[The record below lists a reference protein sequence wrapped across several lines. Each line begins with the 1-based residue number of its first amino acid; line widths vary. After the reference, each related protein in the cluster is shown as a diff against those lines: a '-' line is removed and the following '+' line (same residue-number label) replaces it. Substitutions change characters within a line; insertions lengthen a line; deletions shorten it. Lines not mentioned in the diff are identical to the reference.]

1 MTLETFVH
9 TAQWVFLAYFVGINL
24 GYLLQNVIAAWGIR
38 QYLQTAEQYEAENV
52 FSALDVPISVIV
64 PAYNES
70 ASIITSV
77 KAMLQLEYPQFE
89 LVVVNDGSTDDTLD
103 KLIDG
108 FAMQPFPEAYRA
120 RVKSQPVRKVYRSTR
135 AGNLRVIDK
144 ENGGSKADAINA
156 GINACRYPLV
166 CVVDA
171 DSVLQPDALRRV
183 VRPFLE
189 DPRTVAVGG
198 TVRIANGC
206 TVRQGF
212 LEKVGLPTQFLPL
225 VQVVEYLR
233 AFLFG
238 RMGWSPI
245 NGLLIISG
253 AFGVF
258 HKETLIEVG
267 GYNPDA
273 VGEDMELILRLHR
286 VLKAKRRPYRI
297 SYVPDP
303 VCWTDAP
310 ESLHDLKGQRV
321 RWQHGLGQS
330 FALNRS
336 LLMNPRGGTV
346 SWFAIPFYVVFE
358 LLGPIIEVAG
368 FAFIVLCAINGWLAF
383 PEAMIFLALAISL
396 GVLLS
401 TSAIMLEE
409 LSFHMYPK
417 LSQVGILY
425 FIAIVENFGFRQLTA
440 LWRLQGLVRWLA
452 GREHKWQTIT
462 RSASLSDDE
471 PGTETEPADPARTTT
486 FEDYGQ
492 PAMNEELVTME
503 ADEDVEDSRRLG

>member
-1 MTLETFVH
+1 MTMQDIVLGG
-9 TAQWVFLAYFVGINL
+9 QWIFLAYFVGINL
-24 GYLLQNVIAAWGIR
+24 GYLMQNVIAAIGIR
-38 QYLQTAEQYEAENV
+38 KYLQTSEQYEAENV
-52 FSALDVPISVIV
+52 FSALDIPISVVV

-77 KAMLQLEYPQFE
+77 KAMLQLEYPQYE
-89 LVVVNDGSTDDTLD
+89 LIVVNDGSSDDTLQ
-103 KLIDG
+103 KLIDE
-108 FAMQPFPEAYRA
+108 FDLREFPEAYRA
-120 RVKSQPVRKVYRSTR
+120 RVESKPVRGIYRSTR
-135 AGNLRVIDK
+135 IKNLRVVDK
-144 ENGGSKADAINA
+144 ENGGSKADASNA

-171 DSVLQPDALRRV
+171 DSVLQPDSLRRV

-189 DPRTVAVGG
+189 DPTTVAVGG

-206 TVRQGF
+206 TVKQGF
-212 LEKVGLPTQFLPL
+212 LEKVGLPRNFLAL

-253 AFGVF
+253 AFGLF
-258 HKETLIEVG
+258 HKETLVEAG
-267 GYNPDA
+267 GFNPDA
-273 VGEDMELILRLHR
+273 VGEDMELVLRLHR
-286 VLKAKRRPYRI
+286 LMKEKGKPYRI
-297 SYVPDP
+297 TFVPDP

-310 ESLHDLKGQRV
+310 ENLRDLKSQRV

-330 FALNRS
+330 LALNKS
-336 LLMNPRGGTV
+336 LIGNRDGGAV
-346 SWFAIPFYVVFE
+346 SWIAIPFYLIFE
-358 LLGPIIEVAG
+358 LFGPIIEVAG
-368 FAFIVLCAINGWLAF
+368 YFFIVLCGWMGWLSW
-383 PEAMIFLALAISL
+383 PEAAIFLGLAIGL

-417 LSQVGILY
+417 ARQLGLLY

-440 LWRLQGLVRWLA
+440 IWRFQGLIRWLR
-452 GREHKWQTIT
+452 GGKHEWETLT
-462 RSASLSDDE
+462 RSASL
-471 PGTETEPADPARTTT
+471 
-486 FEDYGQ
+486 
-492 PAMNEELVTME
+492 
-503 ADEDVEDSRRLG
+503 ADEA

>member
-1 MTLETFVH
+1 MTTRDIVLSG
-9 TAQWVFLAYFVGINL
+9 QWVFLAYFVGINL
-24 GYLLQNVIAAWGIR
+24 GYLLQNVIAAHGIR
-38 QYLQTAEQYEAENV
+38 KYLQTAEQYEAENV
-52 FSALDVPISVIV
+52 FSALDIPISVVV

-77 KAMLQLEYPQFE
+77 KALLQLEYPQYE

-103 KLIDG
+103 KLIDA
-108 FAMQPFPEAYRA
+108 FDLQEFPEAYRA
-120 RVKSQPVRKVYRSTR
+120 RVECKPVQRIYRSTR
-135 AGNLRVIDK
+135 AGNLRVVDK
-144 ENGGSKADAINA
+144 ENGGSKADASNA

-171 DSVLQPDALRRV
+171 DSVLQPDSLRRV

-189 DPRTVAVGG
+189 DATTVAVGG
-198 TVRIANGC
+198 TVRISNGC

-212 LEKVGLPTQFLPL
+212 LEKVGLPRNFLPL

-258 HKETLIEVG
+258 HKETLVEAG
-267 GYNPDA
+267 GYNPKA
-273 VGEDMELILRLHR
+273 VGEDMELVLRLHR
-286 VLKAKRRPYRI
+286 LMKAKRRPYRI
-297 SYVPDP
+297 TFVPDP

-310 ESLHDLKGQRV
+310 SNLRDLKSQRV
-321 RWQHGLGQS
+321 RWQHGLGQ
-330 FALNRS
+330 ALFLNKS
-336 LLMNPRGGTV
+336 LITNPRGGAV
-346 SWFAIPFYVVFE
+346 SWIAIPFYLVFE
-358 LLGPIIEVAG
+358 LFGPVIEVAG
-368 FAFIVLCAINGWLAF
+368 YLFIITCALMGWLAW
-383 PEAMIFLALAISL
+383 PEAAIFLALAIGL

-409 LSFHMYPK
+409 MSFHMYPK
-417 LSQVGILY
+417 LKQLALLY

-440 LWRLQGLVRWLA
+440 IWRFQGLVRWLR
-452 GREHKWQTIT
+452 GGEHKWETLT
-462 RSASLSDDE
+462 RSSNLVDE
-471 PGTETEPADPARTTT
+471 
-486 FEDYGQ
+486 
-492 PAMNEELVTME
+492 V
-503 ADEDVEDSRRLG
+503 

>member
-1 MTLETFVH
+1 MTTQDIVLGG
-9 TAQWVFLAYFVGINL
+9 QWIFLLYFVGINL
-24 GYLLQNVIAAWGIR
+24 GYLMQNVIAAIGIR
-38 QYLQTAEQYEAENV
+38 KYLQTSEQYEAENV
-52 FSALDVPISVIV
+52 FSALDIPISVVV

-77 KAMLQLEYPQFE
+77 KAMLQLEYPQYE
-89 LVVVNDGSTDDTLD
+89 LIVVNDGSSDDTLD
-103 KLIDG
+103 KLIDE
-108 FAMQPFPEAYRA
+108 FDMREFPEAYRA
-120 RVKSQPVRKVYRSTR
+120 RVESKPVRGIYRSTR
-135 AGNLRVIDK
+135 IKNLRVIDK

-171 DSVLQPDALRRV
+171 DSVLQPDSLRRV

-189 DPRTVAVGG
+189 DPTTVAVGG

-206 TVRQGF
+206 RVRQGF
-212 LEKVGLPTQFLPL
+212 LEKVGLPRNFLAL

-253 AFGVF
+253 AFGLF
-258 HKETLIEVG
+258 HKETLVEAG
-267 GYNPDA
+267 GFNPDA
-273 VGEDMELILRLHR
+273 VGEDMELVLRLHR
-286 VLKAKRRPYRI
+286 LMKEKGKPYRI
-297 SYVPDP
+297 TFVPDP

-310 ESLHDLKGQRV
+310 EHLRDLKSQRV

-330 FALNRS
+330 LALNRS
-336 LLMNPRGGTV
+336 LIGNRDGGAV
-346 SWFAIPFYVVFE
+346 SWIAIPFYLVFE
-358 LLGPIIEVAG
+358 LFGPIIEVAG
-368 FAFIVLCAINGWLAF
+368 YFFIAYCGWMGWLSW
-383 PEAMIFLALAISL
+383 PEAGIFLGLAIGL

-417 LSQVGILY
+417 ARQLALLY
-425 FIAIVENFGFRQLTA
+425 LVAIVENFGFRQLTA
-440 LWRLQGLVRWLA
+440 IWRFQGLIRWLR
-452 GREHKWQTIT
+452 GGEHKWEAIT
-462 RSASLSDDE
+462 RSASL
-471 PGTETEPADPARTTT
+471 
-486 FEDYGQ
+486 
-492 PAMNEELVTME
+492 
-503 ADEDVEDSRRLG
+503 ADES

>member
-1 MTLETFVH
+1 MTAEAIFLGT
-9 TAQWVFLAYFVGINL
+9 QWIFLAYFIGINF
-24 GYLLQNVIAAWGIR
+24 GYLSQNVIAALGIR
-38 QYLQTAEQYEAENV
+38 RYLQTADQYEAEGV
-52 FSALDVPISVIV
+52 FSALDIPISIVI

-77 KAMLQLEYPQFE
+77 KAMLQLEYPDFE

-103 KLIDG
+103 KLIDAFG
-108 FAMQPFPEAYRA
+108 MRPFPEAYRA
-120 RVKSQPVRKVYRSTR
+120 RVTCAPVRGIYRS
-135 AGNLRVIDK
+135 APHSNLRVVDK
-144 ENGGSKADAINA
+144 ENGGSKADASNA

-171 DSVLQPDALRRV
+171 DSVLQPDSLRRV

-189 DPRTVAVGG
+189 DPATVAVGG

-206 TVRQGF
+206 KITRGF
-212 LEKVGLPTQFLPL
+212 LEKVALPANFLAL

-245 NGLLIISG
+245 NALLIISG

-258 HKETLIEVG
+258 HKETLVRVG

-273 VGEDMELILRLHR
+273 VGEDMELVLRIHR
-286 VLKAKRRPYRI
+286 LMKEERRAYRVTFI
-297 SYVPDP
+297 PDP

-310 ESLHDLKGQRV
+310 TSLKDLKSQRV
-321 RWQHGLGQS
+321 RWQHGLGQAL
-330 FALNRS
+330 FLNRS
-336 LLMNPRGGTV
+336 LIFNRQGGAV
-346 SWFAIPFYVVFE
+346 SWVAIPFYLIFE

-368 FAFIVLCAINGWLAF
+368 FIFIAVCAYMGWLAW
-383 PEAMIFLALAISL
+383 PEAFIFLAMAIGL

-409 LSFHMYPK
+409 LSFHMYSRTRE
-417 LSQVGILY
+417 LLLLY
-425 FIAIVENFGFRQLTA
+425 LIAIIENFGFRQLTA
-440 LWRLQGLVRWLA
+440 IWRLQGLVRWLR
-452 GREHKWQTIT
+452 GGKHEWETLT
-462 RSASLSDDE
+462 RSASLADD
-471 PGTETEPADPARTTT
+471 
-486 FEDYGQ
+486 F
-492 PAMNEELVTME
+492 
-503 ADEDVEDSRRLG
+503 